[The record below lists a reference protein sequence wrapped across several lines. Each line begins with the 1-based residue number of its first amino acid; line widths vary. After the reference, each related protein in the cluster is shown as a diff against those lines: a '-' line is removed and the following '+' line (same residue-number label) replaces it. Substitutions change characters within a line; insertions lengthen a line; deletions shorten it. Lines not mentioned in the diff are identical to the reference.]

1 VCTEERKGRGHG
13 GDAGSQDRARGGVGI
28 ESARQLALAV
38 AWNRRTAVAA
48 ATFAGGPSMEVDKQ
62 LMYGV
67 AVAMA
72 DECLSWH

>member
-1 VCTEERKGRGHG
+1 VCTEERKEGKGRGHG

-48 ATFAGGPSMEVDKQ
+48 ATFAGGPEHGGGQTANVRGCCSH
-62 LMYGV
+62 GR
-67 AVAMA
+67 
-72 DECLSWH
+72 